1 MMELT
6 TALLFTCLI
15 AFIIYLIAGR
25 DVRKLPPGPYGLP
38 FVGYIPFMSS
48 SPYLDLQKLAK
59 KYGSVFRLRLGTQNT
74 IVLSDY
80 QATKAAFFQD
90 AFMGRPPANP
100 FDLSKETL
108 ETGAFNELPWKE
120 QRRFSLHMLRD
131 LGFAKTRMEEHLKE
145 EIHDLLEHLEEFG
158 GKPIVLKP
166 HLAPSMSNNIAT
178 LVFGERLNYD
188 HPVRRMLDKGLSES
202 AAAAGQVA
210 WELFFPFLASVVKLF
225 GFSGAAKI
233 AKTQKET
240 RDYIM
245 KQIDQHE
252 QTLDE
257 NNIRDYIDG
266 YLLEIRKRNDKAFC
280 KPVLQD
286 MVGAFF
292 GAGSETVRLTL
303 DWLTL
308 TMASFPHVQEK
319 VVAEIE
325 TVIGRNRTPCW
336 KDHTDMPYTEATIM
350 ELMRWRTII
359 PINVLRYTLADT
371 ELNGYFIPKECYVV
385 ANLWDIHHN
394 PEYWGRDAE
403 EFRVERFLTDDGK
416 QVKKSEY
423 FIPFSIGK
431 RQCPGESFAKIEVFL
446 YFVSILQKFKISLS
460 PGTKPDFDGVLGI
473 GLCPKPHELCLTK
486 RN

>member
-1 MMELT
+1 MELT

-25 DVRKLPPGPYGLP
+25 DARKLPPGPYGLP

-48 SPYLDLQKLAK
+48 KPYLDLQKLAK

-80 QATKAAFFQD
+80 
-90 AFMGRPPANP
+90 NP
-100 FDLSKETL
+100 LI

-131 LGFAKTRMEEHLKE
+131 LGFAKTRMEEHLKHNGNLCT
-145 EIHDLLEHLEEFG
+145 IDIF
-158 GKPIVLKP
+158 
-166 HLAPSMSNNIAT
+166 
-178 LVFGERLNYD
+178 Y
-188 HPVRRMLDKGLSES
+188 
-202 AAAAGQVA
+202 
-210 WELFFPFLASVVKLF
+210 ELF
-225 GFSGAAKI
+225 I
-233 AKTQKET
+233 IHME
-240 RDYIM
+240 

-280 KPVLQD
+280 KPVLED

-308 TMASFPHVQEK
+308 TMAAFPKVQEK
-319 VVAEIE
+319 VAAEIE
-325 TVIGRNRTPCW
+325 SVIGRNRTPCW
-336 KDHTDMPYTEATIM
+336 KDHADMPYTEATIM

-359 PINVLRYTLADT
+359 PINVLRFTLTDT
-371 ELNGYFIPKECYVV
+371 ELNGYFIPKESFVI

-394 PEYWGRDAE
+394 PEYWGKDAE

-446 YFVSILQKFKISLS
+446 YFVSILQKFKISLP
-460 PGTKPDFDGVLGI
+460 PGTKPNFDGDLGI